1 MPDVRISEL
10 PAANAPADTDLAPLV
25 QSSGSFLETRRATL
39 AQLRGAVLADRGAH
53 VRDYG
58 AVGDGVTD
66 DAPAIQAAIN
76 DLKTKGGGTLSFG
89 PHVYRIA
96 SAISIY
102 GATIRL
108 QGAGF
113 TEGPGPGQGTW
124 LRIDSTGFTPFTFTG
139 DMARGSAVRDLAVVQ
154 QHNAA
159 QDASWA
165 PTGYDYV
172 FRVED
177 CYGGVD
183 FDNVFLCAV
192 NRGIYARNSGRVDI
206 RRLRGQVFTT
216 GVEIDQCYDIPRIHS
231 LHFWTFWTSDDDV
244 VRWQQANG
252 DAMVFRRCDGVFID
266 QAFALGYRS
275 MFRFASS
282 TAGMTTKFYIGQA
295 YVDFCQ
301 YGVWIEAGG
310 TDGQI
315 ASLTH
320 QGEIFNAGGPPL
332 AGGIGLY
339 VNASNT
345 RLHVGNLRIDAVE
358 DNAVRVNGSGN
369 RLDIFS
375 LRCVRYNYR
384 NNGATAIYLADS
396 GGNAANQLYL
406 GAPPLLERGNGG
418 GLVNAGTNALCAA
431 GAPAGRAARPGLA
444 LGSADTGLFQPAAGA
459 LAVAAGGAEVLRVTS
474 AGTLTFGDA
483 PGAHALEVAMPVS
496 GANHLTVTGGATGGQ
511 VALQAQGID
520 ANIDLGLAGKG
531 SGLLRTVTPPTADA
545 STAVATTAWVR
556 AQGYA
561 TSGGGA
567 GAVTSVAGRTGA
579 VTLTTADIGGFAAA
593 AAGAAPVASV
603 AGRTGAVTLTTVDIG
618 GFAAAAAGA
627 APVASVAGRTGAI
640 TLTSADIGGFAA
652 AAAGAA
658 PVASVAGRTGAVA
671 LAVADIAGAAPLASP
686 ALTGTPTAPTQA
698 ATNSSTA
705 LATTAFVWARPAQ
718 RQPADATA
726 GGGNARGS
734 NATDWQG
741 SRDQATQVASG
752 ALATIGGG
760 GGNTASAAAATVAG
774 GSGNTAGSANA
785 WVPGG
790 QQADT
795 RGHPG
800 RGAWANGC
808 FSTPGD
814 AQAGEFV
821 LRRQTTDAAATVLT
835 LDGLAPGAGNLLSLP
850 GNAAFA
856 AKLLLVAR
864 QVGGTAGTVGDCASW
879 GRDILVRRGASASAT
894 VVLAPGSATPV
905 APSNGGDSAANSAWK
920 MAIVA
925 DTSNGALAITVQ
937 GEANKTINWVA
948 RILSVEVVG

>member
-10 PAANAPADTDLAPLV
+10 PAANAPADTDFAPLV
-25 QSSGSFLETRRATL
+25 QSSGGFSETRRATL

-76 DLKTKGGGTLSFG
+76 DLKGKGGGTLSFG

-96 SAISIY
+96 SAISIH

-159 QDASWA
+159 QDAGWA

-206 RRLRGQVFTT
+206 RRLRGQVFAT

-266 QAFALGYRS
+266 QAFVLGYRS

-282 TAGMTTKFYIGQA
+282 TAGVTTKFYIGQA

-301 YGVWIEAGG
+301 YGVWIEGGG

-358 DNAVRVNGSGN
+358 DNAVRVNGTGN

-375 LRCVRYNYR
+375 LRCARYNYR

-396 GGNAANQLYL
+396 GSGTANQLYL

-418 GLVNAGTNALCAA
+418 ALVNAGTNALCAA
-431 GAPAGRAARPGLA
+431 GAPAGRVARPGLA
-444 LGSADTGLFQPAAGA
+444 LGSADTGLFQPGTGSLA
-459 LAVAAGGAEVLRVTS
+459 LAAGGAEVLRATS
-474 AGTLTFGDA
+474 AGTVTLGDA
-483 PGAHALEVAMPVS
+483 PGAHALEVATPVS
-496 GANHLTVTGGATGGQ
+496 GANHLTVSGGATGSQ

-520 ANIDLGLAGKG
+520 ANIDLSLAGKG
-531 SGLLRTVTPPTADA
+531 SGLLRTATPPAADA
-545 STAVATTAWVR
+545 STAVATTAWVW
-556 AQGYA
+556 
-561 TSGGGA
+561 
-567 GAVTSVAGRTGA
+567 
-579 VTLTTADIGGFAAA
+579 L
-593 AAGAAPVASV
+593 
-603 AGRTGAVTLTTVDIG
+603 
-618 GFAAAAAGA
+618 
-627 APVASVAGRTGAI
+627 
-640 TLTSADIGGFAA
+640 
-652 AAAGAA
+652 
-658 PVASVAGRTGAVA
+658 
-671 LAVADIAGAAPLASP
+671 
-686 ALTGTPTAPTQA
+686 
-698 ATNSSTA
+698 
-705 LATTAFVWARPAQ
+705 RPAQ

-752 ALATIGGG
+752 ALAAIGGG
-760 GGNTASAAAATVAG
+760 AGNTASGTGAVVAG
-774 GSGNTAGSANA
+774 GSGNVAGGAYG

-790 QQADT
+790 AQADI
-795 RGHPG
+795 RGTYG
-800 RGAWANGC
+800 RGAWSSGA
-808 FSTPGD
+808 FSTAGD
-814 AQAGEFV
+814 AQAGEFL
-821 LRRQTTDAAATVLT
+821 LRRQTTDNAQTVLT
-835 LDGLAPGAGNLLSLP
+835 TDGQAPGAGNLATLP
-850 GNAAFA
+850 NNAVYA
-856 AKLLLVAR
+856 ARLMVVAR
-864 QVGGTAGTVGDCASW
+864 QIGGSAGMAGDCGCW
-879 GRDILVRRGASASAT
+879 IRDVLVKRGASAAAT
-894 VVLAPGSATPV
+894 TVLVPGTSTLV
-905 APSNGGDSAANSAWK
+905 APTAGGDSAANSAWK
-920 MAIVA
+920 MGVGA
-925 DTSNGALAITVQ
+925 DTTNGALVVTVQ
-937 GEANKTINWVA
+937 GETNKTINWVA

>member
-10 PAANAPADTDLAPLV
+10 PAANAPADTDFAPLV
-25 QSSGSFLETRRATL
+25 QSSGGFSETRRATL

-76 DLKTKGGGTLSFG
+76 DLKGKGGGTLSFG

-154 QHNAA
+154 QHTAA

-266 QAFALGYRS
+266 QAFVLGYRS

-282 TAGMTTKFYIGQA
+282 TAGVTTKFYIGQA

-301 YGVWIEAGG
+301 YGVWIEGGG

-358 DNAVRVNGSGN
+358 DNAVRVNGTGN

-375 LRCVRYNYR
+375 LRCARYNYR

-396 GGNAANQLYL
+396 GSGTANQLYL

-418 GLVNAGTNALCAA
+418 ALVNAGTNAVCAA
-431 GAPAGRAARPGLA
+431 GAPAGRVARPGLA
-444 LGSADTGLFQPAAGA
+444 
-459 LAVAAGGAEVLRVTS
+459 
-474 AGTLTFGDA
+474 
-483 PGAHALEVAMPVS
+483 
-496 GANHLTVTGGATGGQ
+496 
-511 VALQAQGID
+511 
-520 ANIDLGLAGKG
+520 
-531 SGLLRTVTPPTADA
+531 
-545 STAVATTAWVR
+545 
-556 AQGYA
+556 
-561 TSGGGA
+561 
-567 GAVTSVAGRTGA
+567 
-579 VTLTTADIGGFAAA
+579 
-593 AAGAAPVASV
+593 
-603 AGRTGAVTLTTVDIG
+603 
-618 GFAAAAAGA
+618 
-627 APVASVAGRTGAI
+627 
-640 TLTSADIGGFAA
+640 
-652 AAAGAA
+652 
-658 PVASVAGRTGAVA
+658 
-671 LAVADIAGAAPLASP
+671 
-686 ALTGTPTAPTQA
+686 
-698 ATNSSTA
+698 
-705 LATTAFVWARPAQ
+705 
-718 RQPADATA
+718 
-726 GGGNARGS
+726 
-734 NATDWQG
+734 
-741 SRDQATQVASG
+741 
-752 ALATIGGG
+752 
-760 GGNTASAAAATVAG
+760 
-774 GSGNTAGSANA
+774 
-785 WVPGG
+785 
-790 QQADT
+790 
-795 RGHPG
+795 
-800 RGAWANGC
+800 
-808 FSTPGD
+808 
-814 AQAGEFV
+814 
-821 LRRQTTDAAATVLT
+821 
-835 LDGLAPGAGNLLSLP
+835 
-850 GNAAFA
+850 
-856 AKLLLVAR
+856 
-864 QVGGTAGTVGDCASW
+864 
-879 GRDILVRRGASASAT
+879 
-894 VVLAPGSATPV
+894 
-905 APSNGGDSAANSAWK
+905 
-920 MAIVA
+920 
-925 DTSNGALAITVQ
+925 
-937 GEANKTINWVA
+937 
-948 RILSVEVVG
+948 